1 MNTNNRIYAYLN
13 FSITNHLCDLSDQP
27 IIFPQMDKTIEPVN
41 FNASQDLII
50 EVGEIFD
57 KLTRFNDRIV
67 KADIYM
73 KALRE
78 NPPNNKKIEVRIF
91 LPGKDVFVDQD
102 AESFVG
108 AAHLAYDRLKVLV
121 TKEKEKHRTY

>member
-1 MNTNNRIYAYLN
+1 
-13 FSITNHLCDLSDQP
+13 
-27 IIFPQMDKTIEPVN
+27 MDKTIEPVN
-41 FNASQDLII
+41 FNATQDLIT

-78 NPPNNKKIEVRIF
+78 NPPNNKKVEVRIF

-102 AESFVG
+102 AESFIS
-108 AAHLAYDRLKVLV
+108 AAQLAYDRLKVLV
-121 TKEKEKHRTY
+121 TKEKEKNRSY